1 MFAITL
7 TLVIPLV
14 LCANEGNIHLLEEE
28 ISEAL
33 RSCSLEV
40 PKTRQRRSNNY
51 TRIDGNKENH
61 NQYYHERR
69 NNSQENR
76 IHVLNGTDYDYL
88 GFGAG
93 DVGEKYIKTLPRPA
107 LNYNNNSN
115 DIYRNKRDFLSKN
128 TDQCLSQCVFA
139 NLQVID
145 SRGIPREPELWNKLQ
160 SSLNSQQTSSHLK
173 DQVHECF
180 LELESESEE
189 NSCSYS
195 HKLER
200 CLMLRIS
207 DRKANVTKTTE
218 NNNE

>member
-7 TLVIPLV
+7 TLLIPLV
-14 LCANEGNIHLLEEE
+14 LCHEGNIHLLEEE

-33 RSCSLEV
+33 RFCSLEV
-40 PKTRQRRSNNY
+40 PKSRQRRSNNY

-61 NQYYHERR
+61 NQYFHERR

-76 IHVLNGTDYDYL
+76 IHVLNATDYDYM

-93 DVGEKYIKTLPRPA
+93 DVGEKYIKTIPRPV

-115 DIYRNKRDFLSKN
+115 YVYRNKRDFLAKD

-145 SRGIPREPELWNKLQ
+145 SRGIPREAELWNKIQ
-160 SSLNSQQTSSHLK
+160 TSLNSQQTRTLLK
-173 DQVHECF
+173 DQVHACF
-180 LELESESEE
+180 VELESVSEE
-189 NSCSYS
+189 NGCSYA

-207 DRKANVTKTTE
+207 DRKTNVTQTIIKK
-218 NNNE
+218 